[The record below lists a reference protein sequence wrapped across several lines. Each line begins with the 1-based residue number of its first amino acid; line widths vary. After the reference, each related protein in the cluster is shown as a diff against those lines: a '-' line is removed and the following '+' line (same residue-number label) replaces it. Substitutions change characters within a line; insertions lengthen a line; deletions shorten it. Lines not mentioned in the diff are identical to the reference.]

1 MKLTKLDKRMKG
13 YGEFTHYIEYSR
25 PQALDFIKCRNWCWS
40 QWGPSSELDLWWGRV
55 PNEKWCWIM
64 DDWRLRIYLR
74 TEAEAQWFL
83 LKWK

>member
-13 YGEFTHYIEYSR
+13 YGEFSHYIEYTR
-25 PQALDFIKCRNWCWS
+25 PRGLDFIKCRNWCWG
-40 QWGPSSELDLWWGRV
+40 QWGASSELDLWWKHR
-55 PNEKWCWIM
+55 PNENWCWIM

-83 LKWK
+83 LKWQ